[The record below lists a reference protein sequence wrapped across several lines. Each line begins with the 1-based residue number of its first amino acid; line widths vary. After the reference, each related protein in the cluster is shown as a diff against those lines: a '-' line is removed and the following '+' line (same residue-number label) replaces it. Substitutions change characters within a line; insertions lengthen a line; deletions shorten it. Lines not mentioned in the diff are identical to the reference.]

1 MCRVHTL
8 GELVPSDDA
17 SPASRLAMVI
27 AALDHPTR
35 RRIVAALLAE
45 GRHVSQ
51 LARDLEVSRPV
62 LHVHLARLQ
71 EAGLVTSSLRFS
83 ADGKSLRHFELHR
96 FDIRLTPENIAE
108 SVDAPSL
115 HSSPER
121 GEG

>member
-1 MCRVHTL
+1 MCRVYTS
-8 GELVPSDDA
+8 GEPVPSDNA
-17 SPASRLAMVI
+17 SPASPLALVI

-35 RRIVAALLAE
+35 RRIVATLLAE

-51 LARDLEVSRPV
+51 LARDLGVSRPV

-96 FDIRLTPENIAE
+96 FDIRLTPEKIAE
-108 SVDAPSL
+108 SIDVPPL
-115 HSSPER
+115 HSSSER

>member
-1 MCRVHTL
+1 MCRAHAT
-8 GELVPSDDA
+8 GEPVPSDDA
-17 SPASRLAMVI
+17 YPASRLAMVI
-27 AALDHPTR
+27 TALDHPTR

-108 SVDAPSL
+108 SVDAHSL
-115 HSSPER
+115 HSPPER

>member
-1 MCRVHTL
+1 VA
-8 GELVPSDDA
+8 SNDA
-17 SPASRLAMVI
+17 SPASRLALVI

-51 LARDLEVSRPV
+51 LARDLGVSRPV

-83 ADGKSLRHFELHR
+83 ADGKSLRHFELRR

-108 SVDAPSL
+108 SVVAPSP
-115 HSSPER
+115 HSAPER